1 MPTDPEGFANN
12 WAYLKTELRWLDQV
26 LMLAVSRQRK
36 ENQEVERVAHSKA
49 DRATSSWWKGIIF
62 TEGKAAYDEH
72 RKNAQSGDSKV
83 NYHQQL
89 ETRIQ
94 ATSQKGIVLALPAL
108 RDRLG
113 LTQFEKNLVLMSL
126 APEINRK
133 YARLYHYLQGDDLS
147 VKTNLPTLD
156 LVLRLLCRND
166 EEWRSAR
173 QRLIS
178 SSPLIQHELLLFSPE
193 TTDSSLGCPLKLATP
208 LVNYLLAEQPT
219 TETLETLVREAGG
232 REPQGRD
239 DPQGQPISPSGSKSV
254 ELRQTVS
261 THAWTDLVLPQ
272 SLIAALRYL
281 AQRVQGHA
289 TLEAKWG
296 IQPDLVVPKGTI
308 ALLTGAPGT
317 GKTLAAETIAHSL
330 NTALH
335 SIDLATVDPIDYAA
349 LLQTILT
356 TAPKVLL
363 LKSARLWFGRTGWL
377 SDATTHQFFDQ
388 RRQLAGVT
396 LLSDRQPTAVQLQ
409 WRQHLDQVLPFPM
422 PNANDRGLLWQ
433 QAFPPQIP
441 LSPNLDWKALAD
453 QLPLTGGAIK
463 TLAHEAILYAATC
476 DASHLD
482 MSHIAHVLMQHGKTL
497 KLASLPSPVKTLP
510 KSRKSAKPQQTT
522 ARSSQSSRQTK
533 LNKSTPNK
541 STAKK
546 PAKSADSKID
556 DSSEPV
562 PEIVAE
568 IDIEPVVDAIA
579 DPPEPPSTLE
589 SANFHAKKRRQK
601 HV

>member
-72 RKNAQSGDSKV
+72 RQNTQSSSSKG

-89 ETRIQ
+89 EARIQ
-94 ATSQKGIVLALPAL
+94 ASSQKGIVLALPAL

-178 SSPLIQHELLLFSPE
+178 SSPLIQHELLLFSPQ
-193 TTDSSLGCPLKLATP
+193 TTDSALSCPLKLANP

-219 TETLETLVREAGG
+219 TETLETLL
-232 REPQGRD
+232 
-239 DPQGQPISPSGSKSV
+239 QPITTLKTTTLNPELNKTGLNPGSVQLQQTTSP
-254 ELRQTVS
+254 QTW
-261 THAWTDLVLPQ
+261 ADLVLPQ
-272 SLIAALRYL
+272 SLITALHYL
-281 AQRVQGHA
+281 TQRIQAQ
-289 TLEAKWG
+289 TNLETKWG
-296 IQPDLVVPKGTI
+296 IPPDLALPKGTI
-308 ALLTGAPGT
+308 ALLTGEPGT
-317 GKTLAAETIAHSL
+317 GKTLAAKTIAHSL
-330 NTALH
+330 NTTLH
-335 SIDLATVDPIDYAA
+335 HIDLATIDPADYAA
-349 LLQTILT
+349 LLQTIVT
-356 TAPKVLL
+356 TAPTVLL
-363 LKSARLWFGRTGWL
+363 LKSARLWFGRRGWL
-377 SDATTHQFFDQ
+377 SDATTHQLFDE
-388 RRQLAGVT
+388 RRQLAGIT
-396 LLSDRQPTAVQLQ
+396 LLSDRQPTAVQPQ
-409 WRQHLDQVLPFPM
+409 WRQHLDQVLTFPK
-422 PNANDRGLLWQ
+422 PTAGDRRLLWQ
-433 QAFPPQIP
+433 QAFPSQIP
-441 LSPNLDWKALAD
+441 LSPNIDWNALAD

-463 TLAHEAILYAATC
+463 ILAHEAILYAAAC
-476 DASHLD
+476 DAPHLD
-482 MSHIAHVLMQHGKTL
+482 MSHIAHVLTQHGKTL
-497 KLASLPSPVKTLP
+497 KLASPSSPVKTPP
-510 KSRKSAKPQQTT
+510 KSKKSAKPKGGMT
-522 ARSSQSSRQTK
+522 RSSQSSKQMK
-533 LNKSTPNK
+533 PNK
-541 STAKK
+541 STSKKSTSKK
-546 PAKSADSKID
+546 PAKSTDSNID
-556 DSSEPV
+556 DSSEAV
-562 PEIVAE
+562 VEIVSE
-568 IDIEPVVDAIA
+568 IGIDPVADSIA
-579 DPPEPPSTLE
+579 DSPAPPSTLE